1 MSIATSASRTGSSL
15 FGVISTAAGTVGS
28 AFSAATKSITLLDN
42 YVSNALEHQQE
53 RIDADNAQFS
63 IGLQIRKA
71 QELSDLYAEANE
83 YQAKSPEHAAN
94 FQKSFDLIGKA
105 IEEGKARRAKL
116 ASTNG

>member
-1 MSIATSASRTGSSL
+1 MSITSQAARSTGSL
-15 FGVISTAAGTVGS
+15 FGTISSAATTVGS
-28 AFSAATKSITLLDN
+28 VFNAATKSVQLLDN

-71 QELSDLYAEANE
+71 QEMAELYAEAQE
-83 YQAKSPEHAAN
+83 FQAKSPEHHAN

-116 ASTNG
+116 ASATV